1 MTMIDNSNDFLPA
14 SDDMAEVALRPS
26 LKREFKMFNPVVQF
40 ENPWMKV
47 VDYQTSTDGTPGIY
61 TVIER
66 RDAAVCVLEN
76 VRGEILLVN
85 SYRYPIQDT
94 SWELPMG
101 GIELGEEP
109 EVAAVRELVEE
120 TGATAS
126 LIKIGEFCPV
136 PGLTPQ
142 KAHIFY
148 GQVSAEEERKILE
161 FQKPT
166 DELVGWNFVARDG
179 VRMMIKNCQIKDGI
193 TLGALA
199 FLFSNVDLNRN

>member
-1 MTMIDNSNDFLPA
+1 
-14 SDDMAEVALRPS
+14 MARPE
-26 LKREFKMFNPVVQF
+26 LQREFKMYNPVVQF

-66 RDAAVCVLEN
+66 RDAAVCALEN
-76 VRGEILLVN
+76 TKGEILLVN

-109 EVAAVRELVEE
+109 NVAAARELMEE
-120 TGATAS
+120 TGAAAS
-126 LIKIGEFCPV
+126 LAKIGEFCPI

-142 KAHIFY
+142 KAYVFY
-148 GQVSAEEERKILE
+148 GQVSPEEERKILE

-166 DELVGWNFVARDG
+166 DELVGWNFVARDEI
-179 VRMMIKNCQIKDGI
+179 RTMIKNCQIKDGI
-193 TLGALA
+193 TLGSLA
-199 FLFSNVDLNRN
+199 FLLNAD